1 MSKTKYQVIAIEIP
15 RDGETHLVEKMQ
27 TLVFSYD
34 SALDAITYIEA
45 VRPFKNQIVIRENNS
60 YADCSSYNLPL
71 SFYELLGRGDEE
83 IKALAEKHKKPDG
96 N

>member
-1 MSKTKYQVIAIEIP
+1 MSKTYYQVIVIEIP

-27 TLVFSYD
+27 TLVFNYD

-45 VRPFKNQIVIRENNS
+45 IRPFKNQIVIRETNT

>member
-15 RDGETHLVEKMQ
+15 KDGETHLVEKME
-27 TLVFSYD
+27 TLVFFYD

-45 VRPFKNQIVIRENNS
+45 VRPFKNQIVIRETNT

-83 IKALAEKHKKPDG
+83 IKALAEKHKKPDE